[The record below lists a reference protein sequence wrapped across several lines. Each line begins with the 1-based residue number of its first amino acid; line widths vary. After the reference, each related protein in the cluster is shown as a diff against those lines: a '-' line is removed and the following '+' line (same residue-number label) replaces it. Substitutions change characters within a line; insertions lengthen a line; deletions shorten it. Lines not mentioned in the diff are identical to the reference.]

1 MRALRNLYRDYEGR
15 VAILGIGQDPS
26 EDANDVARYAN
37 RLDLPFELA
46 PYENDILPA
55 YNIISQS
62 SKVAIDGNGVI
73 TYRGGYSRTLSEHD
87 WREVLDEV
95 AG

>member
-1 MRALRNLYRDYEGR
+1 M
-15 VAILGIGQDPS
+15 
-26 EDANDVARYAN
+26 
-37 RLDLPFELA
+37 PFELA

-73 TYRGGYSRTLSEHD
+73 TYRGGYSRTLSERD